1 MQRTSGVMTYQ
12 DIKVVWPYGPIR
24 LDQLE
29 FIHQTG
35 THAKLTIT
43 GIVPEDKEDEIINRA
58 GTHDPIELY
67 KVEGGQKQPIF
78 MGRLDHVEIKVVRDI
93 HYVTIM
99 AVSHTYALDLSVKTR
114 SFQQVNRLYRDVV
127 DEIMSIYQGGDVI
140 DQAFD
145 GRQQG
150 KYIMQYEETDW
161 TFLKRIA
168 SHVGA
173 VLVPDLSAHK
183 VRLWIG
189 MPEGRKQ
196 IKLEEES
203 PYEVNRAIAP
213 YMKKAANGSSSV
225 SEYQYTTY
233 AFDYDD
239 LLQIGDEVQREG
251 QTFVITKV
259 TGKLE
264 QGLLRW
270 SYVCAVPEAVKQTK
284 LYNKAI
290 IGAAIDGKV
299 IQIGRN
305 QVKLH
310 LNMDKK
316 QEPSK
321 AQWFPY
327 AAEGNQILYL
337 MPELGSKVKLYFPS
351 ADEDD
356 GMVMNSVRHAPKG
369 AAAEKQE
376 RQMQDPGVK
385 TFGNPQGKEF
395 TLGDKELTMTAKE
408 GMLYISMNKDVG
420 VSLKSTSNV
429 NISASGALTLKGA
442 AVSLSGT
449 QSLSVKTAS
458 DTIELLEENKS
469 SSEEIKL
476 EASVRQA
483 FPRILSAF
491 EKDVQENGL
500 AAVMLRRTVNN
511 QLAEAKG
518 KLNAFG
524 DTLLGLWNTAV
535 DAGDMLLTG
544 FVGEENTQDLYEF
557 VSGEEVGTLRERNGI
572 VKGIEQG
579 VNNTLNYVGDTVTGK
594 KSGNEIL
601 SDIGKLGEG
610 LYNDYIDPFVKEEQY
625 KKENLFNGG
634 LWTRSEEE
642 SYSKGENA
650 FKKDMVVAEVGLTV
664 LSAGTGTAVTRT
676 VKMADKLD
684 GPDGPHGRKK
694 SGDHDRNG
702 NGKGVLLPNSSI
714 DDAMSAMLKD
724 RKLKTH
730 GKSFAESMIELQ
742 EKVDKLLKQMTGV
755 FNGRIVVLRDA
766 VTGQP
771 MVYWMRH
778 DDLPGNI
785 GGGRGSNHLN
795 SDAGNGRTG
804 HAEKPLDTSNKKG
817 LPKVVNGDSG
827 HSNHSPSSNS
837 KADSPNKNNSK
848 GSNKPDNEA
857 RTGQAQHA
865 EKPLDVPD
873 KKDLPK
879 VVNGDFGNSNH
890 STPPKGKGGTTKK
903 NDPQGDKKPDT
914 KGTGDVT
921 RKPNHENIQEFVKG
935 NKKFDEVLDDYAL
948 IYGDIV
954 KSNKY
959 WSWADDFVGKLNA
972 DQRKMIKDRALEL
985 HPEIPHVEV
994 KKVEGLKFGYAD
1006 FEGAGLVIVQDKLPK
1021 HLWLAT
1027 DAEQFKWLNDRLPGK
1042 VQPEGTVWH
1051 HNEKEGIM
1059 QLVPFGI
1066 HNITKH
1072 NGGRTKG
1079 HWADAPRQKSMG
1091 SKKKSE
1097 EESGEKSEND

>member
-29 FIHQTG
+29 FVHQTG
-35 THAKLTIT
+35 THATLTIT

-67 KVEGGQKQPIF
+67 KVEGGEKQPIF

-93 HYVTIM
+93 HYVTIK
-99 AVSHTYALDLSVKTR
+99 AVSHTYALDMSVKTR

-127 DEIMSIYQGGDVI
+127 DEIMSIYHGGDVI

-145 GRQQG
+145 DRQQG
-150 KYIMQYEETDW
+150 KFIMQYEETDW

-196 IKLEEES
+196 IKLEDES

-270 SYVCAVPEAVKQTK
+270 SYICAVPEAVKQTK

-395 TLGDKELTMTAKE
+395 TLGDKELTMTAQE

-429 NISASGALTLKGA
+429 NISASGALTLTGA

-449 QSLSVKTAS
+449 KSLNVKTAS

-476 EASVRQA
+476 DATVRQA

-511 QLAEAKG
+511 QLSEAKG
-518 KLNAFG
+518 KLDALG
-524 DTLLGLWNTAV
+524 DTLLGLWNVVV
-535 DAGDMLLTG
+535 DAGDIASTALPTSYLVDAIYEGVT
-544 FVGEENTQDLYEF
+544 GEERPSL
-557 VSGEEVGTLRERNGI
+557 LERNDLARGA
-572 VKGIEQG
+572 VETATNA
-579 VNNTLNYVGDTVTGK
+579 VNYVGDTVTGN
-594 KSGNEIL
+594 KSWEQIK
-601 SDIGKLGEG
+601 SDAKSFGQG
-610 LYNDYIDPFVKEEQY
+610 LYDDYIDPFVKDAQY
-625 KKENLFNGG
+625 DQDNLFSGG
-634 LWTRSEEE
+634 LWTRSEEQ
-642 SYSKGENA
+642 SYAKGQNE
-650 FKKDMVVAEVGLTV
+650 FKKDMVVAEVAV
-664 LSAGTGTAVTRT
+664 SALSAGTGTAVTRT
-676 VKMADKLD
+676 VKLANKLD
-684 GPDGPHGRKK
+684 GPGGRK
-694 SGDHDRNG
+694 GLDG
-702 NGKGVLLPNSSI
+702 GGGKGIGGLLLNSVDNMMDGGASIFDGKMKTSAKTPGDKQAEIQGLVEKLQMKMKEQSNKEI
-714 DDAMSAMLKD
+714 DDRLD
-724 RKLKTH
+724 G
-730 GKSFAESMIELQ
+730 GKGH
-742 EKVDKLLKQMTGV
+742 TGS
-755 FNGRIVVLRDA
+755 RA
-766 VTGQP
+766 PETQ
-771 MVYWMRH
+771 
-778 DDLPGNI
+778 
-785 GGGRGSNHLN
+785 
-795 SDAGNGRTG
+795 TG
-804 HAEKPLDTSNKKG
+804 HAAKSLDIPNKNV

-827 HSNHSPSSNS
+827 HSNYSPSLNS
-837 KADSPNKNNSK
+837 KANSANKNNSQ
-848 GSNKPDNEA
+848 GSNKPDTEA
-857 RTGQAQHA
+857 RTGHAQHA
-865 EKPLDVPD
+865 EKPHEIPD
-873 KKDLPK
+873 EKDLPK

-890 STPPKGKGGTTKK
+890 STPPKGKGDSTKK

-914 KGTGDVT
+914 EGTDKGDPSKGSTPYEHRYTRDPDTGELIDFEWVT
-921 RKPNHENIQEFVKG
+921 TRQVDQIIDKDLLIAASKYKGNLSNTVLKSGKGNFSYTKVDLDIELPKKEYYAHSQVEKHSGNPNIKDISGLPDDPIFEATTAPNALGIESLRIDDTEYKILNEIAKDLGNNTNARGKITMFTEKDTCGSCNYIIRQFTEKFKNIQI
-935 NKKFDEVLDDYAL
+935 EVLHNQ
-948 IYGDIV
+948 GNPIV
-954 KSNKY
+954 
-959 WSWADDFVGKLNA
+959 
-972 DQRKMIKDRALEL
+972 
-985 HPEIPHVEV
+985 PT
-994 KKVEGLKFGYAD
+994 KK
-1006 FEGAGLVIVQDKLPK
+1006 
-1021 HLWLAT
+1021 T
-1027 DAEQFKWLNDRLPGK
+1027 
-1042 VQPEGTVWH
+1042 
-1051 HNEKEGIM
+1051 
-1059 QLVPFGI
+1059 
-1066 HNITKH
+1066 
-1072 NGGRTKG
+1072 GG
-1079 HWADAPRQKSMG
+1079 
-1091 SKKKSE
+1091 
-1097 EESGEKSEND
+1097 

>member
-12 DIKVVWPYGPIR
+12 DIKIVWPYGPIR

-29 FIHQTG
+29 FVHQTG

-93 HYVTIM
+93 HYVTIK

-127 DEIMSIYQGGDVI
+127 DEVMSIYHGGDVI

-145 GRQQG
+145 DRQQG

-189 MPEGRKQ
+189 MPEGRKK
-196 IKLEEES
+196 IKLEDES

-270 SYVCAVPEAVKQTK
+270 SYVCAVPEAVKQSK

-351 ADEDD
+351 DEEDD

-369 AAAEKQE
+369 AAVEKQD

-395 TLGDKELTMTAKE
+395 SLGDKELTMTAQE

-420 VSLKSTSNV
+420 VSLNSTSNV
-429 NISASGALTLKGA
+429 NISASGALSLSGA
-442 AVSLSGT
+442 AVYLSGSE
-449 QSLSVKTAS
+449 SLNVKTAS

-476 EASVRQA
+476 EATVRQA
-483 FPRILSAF
+483 FPTILSAF
-491 EKDVQENGL
+491 EQDVKENGL
-500 AAVMLRRTVNN
+500 AAVMARRAFNN
-511 QLAEAKG
+511 QVAEAKG
-518 KLNAFG
+518 KLDAFG

-544 FVGEENTQDLYEF
+544 LAGEENTQDIYEF

-572 VKGIEQG
+572 VKGIEKG
-579 VNNTLNYVGDTVTGK
+579 VNNTLNYVGDTFTGK
-594 KSGNEIL
+594 KAPEEIL
-601 SDIGKLGEG
+601 SDLGKLGEG
-610 LYNDYIDPFVKEEQY
+610 LYDEYLDPFAKDAQY
-625 KKENLFNGG
+625 DQDNLFKGG
-634 LWTRSEEE
+634 LWTRSEDE
-642 SYSKGENA
+642 SYAKGQNEY
-650 FKKDMVVAEVGLTV
+650 KKDMVVAEVAVTV
-664 LSAGTGTAVTRT
+664 LSAGTGTAVVRT
-676 VKMADKLD
+676 VKTADKLN
-684 GPDGPHGRKK
+684 GPNGKKK
-694 SGDHDRNG
+694 SGDHEG

-724 RKLKTH
+724 GKLKTH

-742 EKVDKLLKQMTGV
+742 EKVDKFLKQMTGV

-766 VTGQP
+766 FTGQP

-778 DDLPGNI
+778 DDLPGNR
-785 GGGRGSNHLN
+785 GGGGGNHHRRKDGKEDREREERERRERERRERREREERERREKEERERREREERERREREERERREQEQRDTEGTDKGGKGDKPHLYDEHGNYTGGRNQEELDSLARDPASNGKIEPKNINERDVGLALEERGDLGRIIR
-795 SDAGNGRTG
+795 DPQAENGAEFIDTTTG
-804 HAEKPLDTSNKKG
+804 LKWDVKSFVSYPSGRDGVPITSPKKG
-817 LPKVVNGDSG
+817 AFSVKNGMQKIHEEFAKG
-827 HSNHSPSSNS
+827 
-837 KADSPNKNNSK
+837 NNVII
-848 GSNKPDNEA
+848 D
-857 RTGQAQHA
+857 
-865 EKPLDVPD
+865 
-873 KKDLPK
+873 
-879 VVNGDFGNSNH
+879 
-890 STPPKGKGGTTKK
+890 TKK
-903 NDPQGDKKPDT
+903 MVPEHIEQLMKA
-914 KGTGDVT
+914 
-921 RKPNHENIQEFVKG
+921 I
-935 NKKFDEVLDDYAL
+935 DEAG
-948 IYGDIV
+948 I
-954 KSNKY
+954 
-959 WSWADDFVGKLNA
+959 AD
-972 DQRKMIKDRALEL
+972 RI
-985 HPEIPHVEV
+985 
-994 KKVEGLKFGYAD
+994 
-1006 FEGAGLVIVQDKLPK
+1006 
-1021 HLWLAT
+1021 LWY
-1027 DAEQFKWLNDRLPGK
+1027 P
-1042 VQPEGTVWH
+1042 
-1051 HNEKEGIM
+1051 
-1059 QLVPFGI
+1059 
-1066 HNITKH
+1066 
-1072 NGGRTKG
+1072 
-1079 HWADAPRQKSMG
+1079 
-1091 SKKKSE
+1091 
-1097 EESGEKSEND
+1097 

>member
-29 FIHQTG
+29 FVHQTG

-67 KVEGGQKQPIF
+67 KVEGGEKQPIF

-93 HYVTIM
+93 HYVTIK
-99 AVSHTYALDLSVKTR
+99 AVSHTYALDMSVKTR

-127 DEIMSIYQGGDVI
+127 DEIMSIYHGGDVI

-145 GRQQG
+145 DRQQG
-150 KYIMQYEETDW
+150 KFIMQYEETDW

-189 MPEGRKQ
+189 MPEGRKRM
-196 IKLEEES
+196 KLEEES

-270 SYVCAVPEAVKQTK
+270 SYICAVPEAVKQTK

-337 MPELGSKVKLYFPS
+337 MPEIGSKVKLYFPS

-395 TLGDKELTMTAKE
+395 TLGDKELTMTAQE

-420 VSLKSTSNV
+420 ISLKSTSNV

-449 QSLSVKTAS
+449 ESLNVKTAS

-476 EASVRQA
+476 DATVRQE

-511 QLAEAKG
+511 QLSEAKG
-518 KLNAFG
+518 KLDALG
-524 DTLLGLWNTAV
+524 DTLLGLWNVVV
-535 DAGDMLLTG
+535 DAGDIASTALPTSYLVDAIYEGVT
-544 FVGEENTQDLYEF
+544 GEERPSL
-557 VSGEEVGTLRERNGI
+557 LERNDLARGA
-572 VKGIEQG
+572 VETATNA
-579 VNNTLNYVGDTVTGK
+579 VNYVGDTVTGN
-594 KSGNEIL
+594 KSWEQIK
-601 SDIGKLGEG
+601 SDAKSFGQG
-610 LYNDYIDPFVKEEQY
+610 LYDDYIDPFVKDAQY
-625 KKENLFNGG
+625 DQDNLFKGG
-634 LWTRSEEE
+634 LWTRSEEQ
-642 SYSKGENA
+642 SYAKGQNE
-650 FKKDMVVAEVGLTV
+650 FKKDMVVAEVAV
-664 LSAGTGTAVTRT
+664 SALSAGTGTAVTRT

-684 GPDGPHGRKK
+684 GPNGKKK
-694 SGDHDRNG
+694 SGDHEGNG
-702 NGKGVLLPNSSI
+702 NGKGVLLPDSSI
-714 DDAMSAMLKD
+714 DEAMHVILKD
-724 RKLKTH
+724 GKLKTH
-730 GKSFAESMIELQ
+730 GKSFAESMLQ
-742 EKVDKLLKQMTGV
+742 LQKEVEKIRKQMTGLL
-755 FNGRIVVLRDA
+755 NGRVVVLRDA

-778 DDLPGNI
+778 DDLPGNR
-785 GGGRGSNHLN
+785 GGGGGNHRHR
-795 SDAGNGRTG
+795 DGREDREREERERRERERKEREERERREREERERKEREERERREQEQRDTEGTG
-804 HAEKPLDTSNKKG
+804 KPDRQKIMNDLYNRTKNTRDQIKQ
-817 LPKVVNGDSG
+817 
-827 HSNHSPSSNS
+827 
-837 KADSPNKNNSK
+837 KADEIRKSEAFKNLSSK
-848 GSNKPDNEA
+848 QRRMLDQKLRRLE
-857 RTGQAQHA
+857 TGNLASA
-865 EKPLDVPD
+865 KVEISGI
-873 KKDLPK
+873 KKDYI
-879 VVNGDFGNSNH
+879 SH
-890 STPPKGKGGTTKK
+890 SQINT
-903 NDPQGDKKPDT
+903 
-914 KGTGDVT
+914 
-921 RKPNHENIQEFVKG
+921 
-935 NKKFDEVLDDYAL
+935 LDDLFSDLDNFTHLRNDKIFETYVEDVFPRYQDTEAKILEDIASQIKDPTIKGEIDLFSHFDVCQSCTNL
-948 IYGDIV
+948 IFEFRRKFPNI
-954 KSNKY
+954 
-959 WSWADDFVGKLNA
+959 KLN
-972 DQRKMIKDRALEL
+972 
-985 HPEIPHVEV
+985 V
-994 KKVEGLKFGYAD
+994 Y
-1006 FEGAGLVIVQDKLPK
+1006 
-1021 HLWLAT
+1021 T
-1027 DAEQFKWLNDRLPGK
+1027 N
-1042 VQPEGTVWH
+1042 
-1051 HNEKEGIM
+1051 
-1059 QLVPFGI
+1059 
-1066 HNITKH
+1066 
-1072 NGGRTKG
+1072 
-1079 HWADAPRQKSMG
+1079 SMR
-1091 SKKKSE
+1091 
-1097 EESGEKSEND
+1097 

>member
-12 DIKVVWPYGPIR
+12 DIKFVWPYGPIR

-29 FIHQTG
+29 FVHQTG

-43 GIVPEDKEDEIINRA
+43 GIVPEEKEDEIINRA

-93 HYVTIM
+93 HYVTIK
-99 AVSHTYALDLSVKTR
+99 AVSHTYALDMSVKIR
-114 SFQQVNRLYRDVV
+114 SFQEVNRLYRNVV
-127 DEIMSIYQGGDVI
+127 DEIMSVYHGGDVI

-145 GRQQG
+145 DRKQG

-161 TFLKRIA
+161 IFLKRIA

-270 SYVCAVPEAVKQTK
+270 SYVCAVPEAVKQSK

-369 AAAEKQE
+369 AASEKQD

-395 TLGDKELTMTAKE
+395 SLGDKELTMTAQE

-420 VSLKSTSNV
+420 VSLNSTSNV
-429 NISASGALTLKGA
+429 NISASGALSLSGA
-442 AVSLSGT
+442 AVYLSGT
-449 QSLSVKTAS
+449 ESLNVKTAS

-476 EASVRQA
+476 EASKRTKYDQL
-483 FPRILSAF
+483 FSEF

-500 AAVMLRRTVNN
+500 HAVILRRTVNN
-511 QLAEAKG
+511 QVAEAKG
-518 KLNAFG
+518 KLDALG
-524 DTLLGLWNTAV
+524 DTLLGLWNVVV
-535 DAGDMLLTG
+535 DAGDIASTALPTSYLVDAIYEGVT
-544 FVGEENTQDLYEF
+544 GEERPSL
-557 VSGEEVGTLRERNGI
+557 LERNDLAR
-572 VKGIEQG
+572 G
-579 VNNTLNYVGDTVTGK
+579 VVDGATNAVNYVGDTVTGN
-594 KSGNEIL
+594 KSWEQFK
-601 SDIGKLGEG
+601 SDAKSFGQG
-610 LYNDYIDPFVKEEQY
+610 LYDDYIDPFVQDAQY
-625 KKENLFNGG
+625 DQDNLFKGG
-634 LWTRSEEE
+634 LWTRSEEQ
-642 SYSKGENA
+642 SYEKGQNE
-650 FKKDMVVAEVGLTV
+650 FKKDMVVAEVAV
-664 LSAGTGTAVTRT
+664 SALSAGTGTAAMRT
-676 VKMADKLD
+676 VKLADKLD
-684 GPDGPHGRKK
+684 GPGGRKDL
-694 SGDHDRNG
+694 GG
-702 NGKGVLLPNSSI
+702 GGGKG
-714 DDAMSAMLKD
+714 
-724 RKLKTH
+724 
-730 GKSFAESMIELQ
+730 
-742 EKVDKLLKQMTGV
+742 
-755 FNGRIVVLRDA
+755 
-766 VTGQP
+766 
-771 MVYWMRH
+771 
-778 DDLPGNI
+778 I
-785 GGGRGSNHLN
+785 GGLLHNTVDDMMDGGASILDGKMKTSAKTLGDKQTEIQALIEKLQMRMKEQSNKEVNDRLDGGKGHTGSRAPENQ
-795 SDAGNGRTG
+795 TK
-804 HAEKPLDTSNKKG
+804 HAEKSLDIPNKNV

-827 HSNHSPSSNS
+827 HSNYSPSLNS
-837 KADSPNKNNSK
+837 KANGANKNNSQ
-848 GSNKPDNEA
+848 GSNKPDTEA
-857 RTGQAQHA
+857 RTGHAQHA
-865 EKPLDVPD
+865 EKPHDIPD
-873 KKDLPK
+873 EKDLPK

-890 STPPKGKGGTTKK
+890 SIPPKGKPDTTKK
-903 NDPQGDKKPDT
+903 NDPQGNNKPDT
-914 KGTGDVT
+914 KGTGNGVGSAYDHVYTSTKSIDDVF
-921 RKPNHENIQEFVKG
+921 PELKG
-935 NKKFDEVLDDYAL
+935 VN
-948 IYGDIV
+948 
-954 KSNKY
+954 
-959 WSWADDFVGKLNA
+959 
-972 DQRKMIKDRALEL
+972 
-985 HPEIPHVEV
+985 PHYV
-994 KKVEGLKFGYAD
+994 
-1006 FEGAGLVIVQDKLPK
+1006 EGAGPGVNINCTSCANATHARVTGNDVGAVAEKMTQYGAHNDLLQSSPWGFHKPSSVADVTKMVIEEGDGFTAPVIIHQ
-1021 HLWLAT
+1021 
-1027 DAEQFKWLNDRLPGK
+1027 GK
-1042 VQPEGTVWH
+1042 ILHVINVVNKNGEVYFIDSQIGKIVELQPDLILELG
-1051 HNEKEGIM
+1051 K
-1059 QLVPFGI
+1059 PF
-1066 HNITKH
+1066 
-1072 NGGRTKG
+1072 
-1079 HWADAPRQKSMG
+1079 
-1091 SKKKSE
+1091 
-1097 EESGEKSEND
+1097 

>member
-29 FIHQTG
+29 FVHQTG

-43 GIVPEDKEDEIINRA
+43 GIVPEEKEDEIINRA

-67 KVEGGQKQPIF
+67 KVEGGQKMPIF
-78 MGRLDHVEIKVVRDI
+78 MGQLDHVEIKVVRDI
-93 HYVTIM
+93 HYVTIK
-99 AVSHTYALDLSVKTR
+99 AVSHTYALDMSVKTR

-127 DEIMSIYQGGDVI
+127 DEVMAIYHGGDVI

-145 GRQQG
+145 DRQQG

-259 TGKLE
+259 TGKLD

-270 SYVCAVPEAVKQTK
+270 GYVCAVPEAVKQSK

-316 QEPSK
+316 QDPSK

-351 ADEDD
+351 DEEDD

-369 AAAEKQE
+369 AAVEKQD

-395 TLGDKELTMTAKE
+395 SLGDKELTMTAQE

-420 VSLKSTSNV
+420 VSLNSTSNV
-429 NISASGALTLKGA
+429 NISASGALSLSGA
-442 AVSLSGT
+442 AVYLSGT
-449 QSLSVKTAS
+449 ESLNVKTAS

-476 EASVRQA
+476 DATVRQA
-483 FPRILSAF
+483 FPMILSAF
-491 EKDVQENGL
+491 EQDVKENGL
-500 AAVMLRRTVNN
+500 AAVMARRAFNN
-511 QLAEAKG
+511 QVAEAKG
-518 KLNAFG
+518 KLDAFG

-544 FVGEENTQDLYEF
+544 LAGEENTQDIYEF

-572 VKGIEQG
+572 VKGIEKG
-579 VNNTLNYVGDTVTGK
+579 VNNTLNYVGDTFTGK
-594 KSGNEIL
+594 KAPEEIL
-601 SDIGKLGEG
+601 SDLGKLGEG
-610 LYNDYIDPFVKEEQY
+610 LYDEYLDPFAKDAQY
-625 KKENLFNGG
+625 DQDNLFKGG
-634 LWTRSEEE
+634 LWTRSEDE
-642 SYSKGENA
+642 SYAKGQNEY
-650 FKKDMVVAEVGLTV
+650 KKDMVVAEVAVTV
-664 LSAGTGTAVTRT
+664 LSAGTGTAVVRT
-676 VKMADKLD
+676 VKTADKLN
-684 GPDGPHGRKK
+684 GPDGKKK
-694 SGDHDRNG
+694 SGDQEG

-724 RKLKTH
+724 GKLKTY

-742 EKVDKLLKQMTGV
+742 EKVDKFLKQMTGV

-778 DDLPGNI
+778 DDLPDSI
-785 GGGRGSNHLN
+785 GGGRGGNHRRKDGKEDREREEKERRDREERERREREERERREREERERREQEQRDTEGTGEGGSSGSKGVLN
-795 SDAGNGRTG
+795 VKQVEYGSDDLSKAAQQFRIDNNITG
-804 HAEKPLDTSNKKG
+804 GQNVLIAE
-817 LPKVVNGDSG
+817 VEVNGVVKRYQIVSTREEIVVGEETIEKITHSEKIFDDIMKKEGISPDQVKRMYSEREPCILDG
-827 HSNHSPSSNS
+827 HNCRQLLS
-837 KADSPNKNNSK
+837 KEYPN
-848 GSNKPDNEA
+848 
-857 RTGQAQHA
+857 A
-865 EKPLDVPD
+865 EVTYSFEY
-873 KKDLPK
+873 
-879 VVNGDFGNSNH
+879 GDQKSRN
-890 STPPKGKGGTTKK
+890 
-903 NDPQGDKKPDT
+903 
-914 KGTGDVT
+914 
-921 RKPNHENIQEFVKG
+921 RG
-935 NKKFDEVLDDYAL
+935 NKKLKQAL
-948 IYGDIV
+948 
-954 KSNKY
+954 K
-959 WSWADDFVGKLNA
+959 
-972 DQRKMIKDRALEL
+972 
-985 HPEIPHVEV
+985 
-994 KKVEGLKFGYAD
+994 
-1006 FEGAGLVIVQDKLPK
+1006 
-1021 HLWLAT
+1021 
-1027 DAEQFKWLNDRLPGK
+1027 
-1042 VQPEGTVWH
+1042 
-1051 HNEKEGIM
+1051 
-1059 QLVPFGI
+1059 QLFGI
-1066 HNITKH
+1066 N
-1072 NGGRTKG
+1072 
-1079 HWADAPRQKSMG
+1079 
-1091 SKKKSE
+1091 
-1097 EESGEKSEND
+1097 

>member
-1 MQRTSGVMTYQ
+1 MQRTNGVMTYQ

-29 FIHQTG
+29 FVHQTG

-58 GTHDPIELY
+58 GTHDSIELY
-67 KVEGGQKQPIF
+67 KVEGGEKQPIF
-78 MGRLDHVEIKVVRDI
+78 MGQLDHVEIKVVRDI
-93 HYVTIM
+93 HYVTIK

-127 DEIMSIYQGGDVI
+127 DEIMSVYHGGDVI

-145 GRQQG
+145 DRQQG

-196 IKLEEES
+196 IKLLEES

-449 QSLSVKTAS
+449 QSLNVKTAS

-476 EASVRQA
+476 EASKRKKYDQL
-483 FPRILSAF
+483 FSEF

-518 KLNAFG
+518 KLDGLG

-544 FVGEENTQDLYEF
+544 FVGDENTQDLYEF
-557 VSGEEVGTLRERNGI
+557 VSGKEVGTLRERNGI

-579 VNNTLNYVGDTVTGK
+579 VNNTLSYVGDTVTGK
-594 KSGNEIL
+594 KSGDEIL
-601 SDIGKLGEG
+601 SDIGKLGQG
-610 LYNDYIDPFVKEEQY
+610 LYDDYIDPFVKDEKY
-625 KKENLFNGG
+625 KQENLFNGG
-634 LWTRSEEE
+634 LWARSEEE
-642 SYSKGENA
+642 SYAKGQNE
-650 FKKDMVVAEVGLTV
+650 FKKNMVVAEVGLTV
-664 LSAGTGTAVTRT
+664 LSAGTGSAVTRT

-694 SGDHDRNG
+694 SGDHDG

-714 DDAMSAMLKD
+714 DDAMSAMFKD

-742 EKVDKLLKQMTGV
+742 EKVDKFLKQMNGV
-755 FNGRIVVLRDA
+755 FNGRVVVLRDA

-778 DDLPGNI
+778 DDLPGN
-785 GGGRGSNHLN
+785 GGGGVGNHRRR
-795 SDAGNGRTG
+795 DGKEDREREERDRRDRRDREERERREREERERREREEERKRKEEERKRK
-804 HAEKPLDTSNKKG
+804 EKEVLD
-817 LPKVVNGDSG
+817 
-827 HSNHSPSSNS
+827 
-837 KADSPNKNNSK
+837 
-848 GSNKPDNEA
+848 
-857 RTGQAQHA
+857 
-865 EKPLDVPD
+865 
-873 KKDLPK
+873 
-879 VVNGDFGNSNH
+879 
-890 STPPKGKGGTTKK
+890 KGKGNAVEIAPKL
-903 NDPQGDKKPDT
+903 
-914 KGTGDVT
+914 
-921 RKPNHENIQEFVKG
+921 
-935 NKKFDEVLDDYAL
+935 LDDYTNSIIDGSRYGSEFKPSVTSVAVDATDTSRVGYGCSG
-948 IYGDIV
+948 IYSKNPSIEKIEFDTP
-954 KSNKY
+954 NKY
-959 WSWADDFVGKLNA
+959 VEYYRRKLADEYIDEMVVNNPSYFTGKNIQSIKEEMRKLRELIQKTKDKAKAKGKYYDNDPLN
-972 DQRKMIKDRALEL
+972 DEPSMQS
-985 HPEIPHVEV
+985 
-994 KKVEGLKFGYAD
+994 
-1006 FEGAGLVIVQDKLPK
+1006 
-1021 HLWLAT
+1021 
-1027 DAEQFKWLNDRLPGK
+1027 KWLVENCA
-1042 VQPEGTVWH
+1042 EVWA
-1051 HNEKEGIM
+1051 
-1059 QLVPFGI
+1059 V
-1066 HNITKH
+1066 
-1072 NGGRTKG
+1072 R
-1079 HWADAPRQKSMG
+1079 DAILQG
-1091 SKKKSE
+1091 SKI
-1097 EESGEKSEND
+1097 ENIVLRSANGHTGGIKPFCKNCSITFEDFMQSME

>member
-29 FIHQTG
+29 FVHQTG
-35 THAKLTIT
+35 THATLTIT

-67 KVEGGQKQPIF
+67 KVEGGEKQPIF

-93 HYVTIM
+93 HYVTIK
-99 AVSHTYALDLSVKTR
+99 AVSHTYALDMSVKTR
-114 SFQQVNRLYRDVV
+114 SFQQVNRFYRDVV
-127 DEIMSIYQGGDVI
+127 DEIMSIYHGGDVI

-145 GRQQG
+145 DRQQG
-150 KYIMQYEETDW
+150 KFIMQYEETDW

-189 MPEGRKQ
+189 MPEGRQ
-196 IKLEEES
+196 RIKLEDES

-270 SYVCAVPEAVKQTK
+270 SYICAVPEAVKQTK

-351 ADEDD
+351 AEEDD

-395 TLGDKELTMTAKE
+395 TLGDKELTMTAQE

-429 NISASGALTLKGA
+429 NISASGALTLTGA

-449 QSLSVKTAS
+449 KSLNVKTAS

-476 EASVRQA
+476 DATVRQA

-518 KLNAFG
+518 KLDGLG
-524 DTLLGLWNTAV
+524 DTLLGLWNVVV
-535 DAGDMLLTG
+535 DAGDIASTALPTSYLVDAIYEGVT
-544 FVGEENTQDLYEF
+544 GEERPSL
-557 VSGEEVGTLRERNGI
+557 LERNDLARGA
-572 VKGIEQG
+572 VETATNA
-579 VNNTLNYVGDTVTGK
+579 VNYVGDTVTGN
-594 KSGNEIL
+594 KSWEQIK
-601 SDIGKLGEG
+601 SDAKSFGQG
-610 LYNDYIDPFVKEEQY
+610 LYDDYIDPFVKDAQY
-625 KKENLFNGG
+625 DQDNLFSGG
-634 LWTRSEEE
+634 LWTRSEEQ
-642 SYSKGENA
+642 SYAKGQNE
-650 FKKDMVVAEVGLTV
+650 FKKDMVVAEVAV
-664 LSAGTGTAVTRT
+664 SALSAGTGTAVTRT
-676 VKMADKLD
+676 VKLANKLD
-684 GPDGPHGRKK
+684 GPGGRK
-694 SGDHDRNG
+694 GLDG
-702 NGKGVLLPNSSI
+702 GGGKGIGGLLLNSVDNMMDGGASIFDGKMKTSAKTPGDKQAEIQGLVEKLQMKMKEQSNKEI
-714 DDAMSAMLKD
+714 DDRLD
-724 RKLKTH
+724 G
-730 GKSFAESMIELQ
+730 GKGH
-742 EKVDKLLKQMTGV
+742 TGS
-755 FNGRIVVLRDA
+755 RA
-766 VTGQP
+766 PETQ
-771 MVYWMRH
+771 
-778 DDLPGNI
+778 
-785 GGGRGSNHLN
+785 
-795 SDAGNGRTG
+795 TG
-804 HAEKPLDTSNKKG
+804 HAAKSLDIPNKNV

-827 HSNHSPSSNS
+827 HSNYSPSLNS
-837 KADSPNKNNSK
+837 KANSANKNNSQ
-848 GSNKPDNEA
+848 GSNKPDTEA
-857 RTGQAQHA
+857 RTGHAQHA
-865 EKPLDVPD
+865 EKPHEIPD
-873 KKDLPK
+873 EKDLPK

-890 STPPKGKGGTTKK
+890 STPPKGKGDSTKK

-914 KGTGDVT
+914 EGTDKGDPSKGSTPYEHRYTRDPDTGELIDFEWVT
-921 RKPNHENIQEFVKG
+921 TRQVDQIIDKDLLIAASKYKGNLSNTVLKSGKGNFSYTKVDLDIELPKKEYYAHSQVEKHSGNPNIKDISGLPDDPIFEATTAPNALGIESLRIDDTEYKILNEIAKDLGNNTNARGKITMFTEKDTCGSCNYIIRQFTEKFKNIQI
-935 NKKFDEVLDDYAL
+935 EVLHNQ
-948 IYGDIV
+948 GNPIV
-954 KSNKY
+954 
-959 WSWADDFVGKLNA
+959 
-972 DQRKMIKDRALEL
+972 
-985 HPEIPHVEV
+985 PT
-994 KKVEGLKFGYAD
+994 KK
-1006 FEGAGLVIVQDKLPK
+1006 
-1021 HLWLAT
+1021 T
-1027 DAEQFKWLNDRLPGK
+1027 
-1042 VQPEGTVWH
+1042 
-1051 HNEKEGIM
+1051 
-1059 QLVPFGI
+1059 
-1066 HNITKH
+1066 
-1072 NGGRTKG
+1072 GG
-1079 HWADAPRQKSMG
+1079 
-1091 SKKKSE
+1091 
-1097 EESGEKSEND
+1097 

>member
-29 FIHQTG
+29 FVHQTG

-67 KVEGGQKQPIF
+67 KVEGGEKQPIF

-93 HYVTIM
+93 HYVTIK
-99 AVSHTYALDLSVKTR
+99 AVSHTYALDMSVKTR

-127 DEIMSIYQGGDVI
+127 DEIMSVYHGGDVI

-145 GRQQG
+145 DRQQG
-150 KYIMQYEETDW
+150 KFIMQYEETDW

-337 MPELGSKVKLYFPS
+337 MPEIGSKVKLYFPS

-395 TLGDKELTMTAKE
+395 TLGDKELTMTAQE

-420 VSLKSTSNV
+420 ISLKSTSNV

-449 QSLSVKTAS
+449 ESLNVKTAS

-476 EASVRQA
+476 EATVRQS

-518 KLNAFG
+518 KIDGLG
-524 DTLLGLWNTAV
+524 DTLLGLWNVVV
-535 DAGDMLLTG
+535 DAGDIASTALPTSYLVDAIYEGVT
-544 FVGEENTQDLYEF
+544 GEERPSL
-557 VSGEEVGTLRERNGI
+557 LERNDLARGA
-572 VKGIEQG
+572 VETATNA
-579 VNNTLNYVGDTVTGK
+579 VNYVGDTVTGN
-594 KSGNEIL
+594 KSWEQIK
-601 SDIGKLGEG
+601 SDAKSFGQG
-610 LYNDYIDPFVKEEQY
+610 LYDDYIDPFVKDAQY
-625 KKENLFNGG
+625 DQDNLFKGG
-634 LWTRSEEE
+634 LWTRSEEQ
-642 SYSKGENA
+642 SYAKGQNE
-650 FKKDMVVAEVGLTV
+650 FKKDMVVAEVAV
-664 LSAGTGTAVTRT
+664 SALSAGTGTAVTRT

-684 GPDGPHGRKK
+684 GPNGKKK
-694 SGDHDRNG
+694 SGDHEGNG
-702 NGKGVLLPNSSI
+702 NGKGVLLPDSSI
-714 DDAMSAMLKD
+714 DDAMNAMLKD
-724 RKLKTH
+724 GKLKTH

-742 EKVDKLLKQMTGV
+742 EKVDKFLKQMNGLL
-755 FNGRIVVLRDA
+755 NGRVVVLRDA

-778 DDLPGNI
+778 DDLPGN
-785 GGGRGSNHLN
+785 GGVRGSNHRN
-795 SDAGNGRTG
+795 SDTGNGGTG
-804 HAEKPLDTSNKKG
+804 HAEKPLDISNKKG

-827 HSNHSPSSNS
+827 HSNHSPSLNS
-837 KADSPNKNNSK
+837 KADSPNKNNSQ

-857 RTGQAQHA
+857 RTGHAQHA
-865 EKPLDVPD
+865 EKPLDIPD
-873 KKDLPK
+873 EKDLPK

-890 STPPKGKGGTTKK
+890 STPPKGKPDTTKK
-903 NDPQGDKKPDT
+903 NDPQGEKKPDT
-914 KGTGDVT
+914 EGTEKPDRQKIMNDLYNRTKNT
-921 RKPNHENIQEFVKG
+921 RDQIKQKADEIRKSEAFKNLSSKQRRMLDQKLRRLETG
-935 NKKFDEVLDDYAL
+935 NLASAKVEISGIKKDYISHSQINTLDDLFSDLDNFTHLRNDKIFETYVEDVFPRYQDTEAKILEDIASQIKDPTIKGEIDLFSHFDVCQSCTNL
-948 IYGDIV
+948 IFEFRRKFPNI
-954 KSNKY
+954 
-959 WSWADDFVGKLNA
+959 KLN
-972 DQRKMIKDRALEL
+972 
-985 HPEIPHVEV
+985 V
-994 KKVEGLKFGYAD
+994 Y
-1006 FEGAGLVIVQDKLPK
+1006 
-1021 HLWLAT
+1021 T
-1027 DAEQFKWLNDRLPGK
+1027 N
-1042 VQPEGTVWH
+1042 
-1051 HNEKEGIM
+1051 
-1059 QLVPFGI
+1059 
-1066 HNITKH
+1066 
-1072 NGGRTKG
+1072 
-1079 HWADAPRQKSMG
+1079 SMR
-1091 SKKKSE
+1091 
-1097 EESGEKSEND
+1097 

>member
-12 DIKVVWPYGPIR
+12 DIKFVWPYGPIR

-29 FIHQTG
+29 FVHQTG

-93 HYVTIM
+93 HYVTIK
-99 AVSHTYALDLSVKTR
+99 AVSHTYALDMSVKIR
-114 SFQQVNRLYRDVV
+114 SFQEVNRLYRDVV
-127 DEIMSIYQGGDVI
+127 DEIMSVYHGGDVI

-145 GRQQG
+145 ERQQG
-150 KYIMQYEETDW
+150 NFIMQYEETDW

-233 AFDYDD
+233 TFDYDD

-259 TGKLE
+259 SGKLE

-270 SYVCAVPEAVKQTK
+270 SYVCAVPEAVKQSK

-369 AAAEKQE
+369 AAAEKQD

-395 TLGDKELTMTAKE
+395 SLGDKELTMTAQE

-420 VSLKSTSNV
+420 VSLNSTSNV
-429 NISASGALTLKGA
+429 NISASGALSLSGA
-442 AVSLSGT
+442 AVYLSGT
-449 QSLSVKTAS
+449 ESLNVKTAS

-476 EASVRQA
+476 DATVRQA
-483 FPRILSAF
+483 FPMILSAF
-491 EKDVQENGL
+491 EQDLKENGQ
-500 AAVMLRRTVNN
+500 AAIMARRAFNN
-511 QLAEAKG
+511 QVAEVKG
-518 KLNAFG
+518 KLDAFG
-524 DTLLGLWNTAV
+524 DTLAGLWNTAV

-544 FVGEENTQDLYEF
+544 LAGEENTQDIYEF

-579 VNNTLNYVGDTVTGK
+579 VNNTLNYVGDTFTGK
-594 KSGNEIL
+594 KAPEEIL
-601 SDIGKLGEG
+601 SDLGKLGEG
-610 LYNDYIDPFVKEEQY
+610 LYDEYLDPFAKDAQY
-625 KKENLFNGG
+625 DQDNLIKGG
-634 LWTRSEEE
+634 LWTRSEDE
-642 SYSKGENA
+642 SYAKGQNE
-650 FKKDMVVAEVGLTV
+650 FKKDMVVAEVAVTV
-664 LSAGTGTAVTRT
+664 LSAGTGTAVMRT
-676 VKMADKLD
+676 VKTADKLN
-684 GPDGPHGRKK
+684 GPDGKKK
-694 SGDHDRNG
+694 SGDQEG

-724 RKLKTH
+724 GKLKTH
-730 GKSFAESMIELQ
+730 GKSFAESMIKL
-742 EKVDKLLKQMTGV
+742 KDKIEEFLKQMGKLFDGRVVV
-755 FNGRIVVLRDA
+755 FRNA
-766 VTGQP
+766 ATGQLH
-771 MVYWMRH
+771 VYWVRNN
-778 DDLPGNI
+778 DLPDN
-785 GGGRGSNHLN
+785 GGGGGGNH
-795 SDAGNGRTG
+795 RRRKEEEEREREERERQERERQERERKERE
-804 HAEKPLDTSNKKG
+804 EKEKEERERKEKEEREREIEDT
-817 LPKVVNGDSG
+817 
-827 HSNHSPSSNS
+827 
-837 KADSPNKNNSK
+837 
-848 GSNKPDNEA
+848 E
-857 RTGQAQHA
+857 
-865 EKPLDVPD
+865 
-873 KKDLPK
+873 
-879 VVNGDFGNSNH
+879 
-890 STPPKGKGGTTKK
+890 GT
-903 NDPQGDKKPDT
+903 
-914 KGTGDVT
+914 
-921 RKPNHENIQEFVKG
+921 VKG
-935 NKKFDEVLDDYAL
+935 PVKIEKIDWSKYNRVDNYKPTFETIFDEANYRLASKHYDEIRSV
-948 IYGDIV
+948 GMEDIEQVAKNTGLSVEEISAV
-954 KSNKY
+954 KQHIFFDSHKIPLNDKSY
-959 WSWADDFVGKLNA
+959 RVGQFTPDAD
-972 DQRKMIKDRALEL
+972 
-985 HPEIPHVEV
+985 
-994 KKVEGLKFGYAD
+994 FGYAWKQ
-1006 FEGAGLVIVQDKLPK
+1006 AQK
-1021 HLWLAT
+1021 
-1027 DAEQFKWLNDRLPGK
+1027 
-1042 VQPEGTVWH
+1042 
-1051 HNEKEGIM
+1051 EKELTQSQKEWLQQMI
-1059 QLVPFGI
+1059 
-1066 HNITKH
+1066 KH
-1072 NGGRTKG
+1072 ELTEIKLMKQGYPYKNPG
-1079 HWADAPRQKSMG
+1079 AFNPDSNSFG
-1091 SKKKSE
+1091 SKPPGAHDAADPQPK
-1097 EESGEKSEND
+1097 GEFDGAFSYNLKEQGKIEKQLEKEKGE

>member
-12 DIKVVWPYGPIR
+12 DIKFVWPYGPIR

-29 FIHQTG
+29 FVHQTG

-43 GIVPEDKEDEIINRA
+43 GIVPEEKEDEIINRA

-93 HYVTIM
+93 HYVTIK
-99 AVSHTYALDLSVKTR
+99 AVSHTYALDMSVKTR

-127 DEIMSIYQGGDVI
+127 DEIMSIYHGGDVI

-145 GRQQG
+145 DRQQG

-161 TFLKRIA
+161 IFIKRIA

-189 MPEGRKQ
+189 MPEGRKK
-196 IKLEEES
+196 IKLEDES

-239 LLQIGDEVQREG
+239 LLQIGDEVQRES

-270 SYVCAVPEAVKQTK
+270 SYVCAVPEAVKQSK

-369 AAAEKQE
+369 AAVEKQE

-395 TLGDKELTMTAKE
+395 SLGDKELTMTAQE
-408 GMLYISMNKDVG
+408 GMLYISMNKDIG
-420 VSLKSTSNV
+420 VSLNSTSDV
-429 NISASGALTLKGA
+429 NISASGALSLSGA
-442 AVSLSGT
+442 AVYLSGT
-449 QSLSVKTAS
+449 ESLNVKTAS

-476 EASVRQA
+476 DATVRQA
-483 FPRILSAF
+483 FPTILSAF
-491 EKDVQENGL
+491 EQDVKENGL
-500 AAVMLRRTVNN
+500 AAVMARRAFNN
-511 QLAEAKG
+511 QVAEVKG
-518 KLNAFG
+518 KLDAFG
-524 DTLLGLWNTAV
+524 DTLAGLWNTAV

-544 FVGEENTQDLYEF
+544 LAGEENTQDLYEF

-579 VNNTLNYVGDTVTGK
+579 VNNTLNYVEDTFTGK
-594 KSGNEIL
+594 KSGDEIL
-601 SDIGKLGEG
+601 SDIGKLGQG
-610 LYNDYIDPFVKEEQY
+610 LYDEYLDPFAKDAQY
-625 KKENLFNGG
+625 KQDNLFNGG
-634 LWTRSEEE
+634 LWTRSEDE
-642 SYSKGENA
+642 SYAKGQNE
-650 FKKDMVVAEVGLTV
+650 FKKDMVVAEVAVTV
-664 LSAGTGTAVTRT
+664 LSAGTGTTVMRT
-676 VKMADKLD
+676 AKMADKLD
-684 GPDGPHGRKK
+684 GPNGKKK
-694 SGDHDRNG
+694 SGDHEG

-724 RKLKTH
+724 GKLKTH

-742 EKVDKLLKQMTGV
+742 EKVDKFLKQMTGV

-778 DDLPGNI
+778 DDLPDSI
-785 GGGRGSNHLN
+785 GGGRGGNYRH
-795 SDAGNGRTG
+795 SDAGNGGTG
-804 HAEKPLDTSNKKG
+804 HAEKPLDISNKKD

-827 HSNHSPSSNS
+827 HSNHSPSQNS
-837 KADSPNKNNSK
+837 KADGTNKNNAQ
-848 GSNKPDNEA
+848 GNNKPDNDA
-857 RTGQAQHA
+857 RTGHAEHA
-865 EKPLDVPD
+865 EKPLDIPHE
-873 KKDLPK
+873 KDLPK
-879 VVNGDFGNSNH
+879 VVNGDFGSSNH
-890 STPPKGKGGTTKK
+890 STPPKGKPDSTKK
-903 NDPQGDKKPDT
+903 NDPQGDKKPDAEGTGNVNLTEPSLPKGGKPKGNYT
-914 KGTGDVT
+914 KGDSHG
-921 RKPNHENIQEFVKG
+921 I
-935 NKKFDEVLDDYAL
+935 KKESETADLMADQGYDIEMLDEVNGGNGYGIKESSNPDFLIEGKVFDCYAPTIETNVDNILRNTTKKTKTQAERIVLNLDQFPSEKVAEIIQGIL
-948 IYGDIV
+948 RKANPNGDLKNLKELFIV
-954 KSNKY
+954 K
-959 WSWADDFVGKLNA
+959 DG
-972 DQRKMIKDRALEL
+972 
-985 HPEIPHVEV
+985 EITRV
-994 KKVEGLKFGYAD
+994 FG
-1006 FEGAGLVIVQDKLPK
+1006 G
-1021 HLWLAT
+1021 
-1027 DAEQFKWLNDRLPGK
+1027 
-1042 VQPEGTVWH
+1042 
-1051 HNEKEGIM
+1051 
-1059 QLVPFGI
+1059 
-1066 HNITKH
+1066 
-1072 NGGRTKG
+1072 
-1079 HWADAPRQKSMG
+1079 
-1091 SKKKSE
+1091 
-1097 EESGEKSEND
+1097 

>member
-29 FIHQTG
+29 FVHQTG
-35 THAKLTIT
+35 TYAKLMIT

-93 HYVTIM
+93 HYVTIK
-99 AVSHTYALDLSVKTR
+99 AVSHTYALDMSVKTR

-127 DEIMSIYQGGDVI
+127 DEIMSNYHGGDVI

-145 GRQQG
+145 DRQQG
-150 KYIMQYEETDW
+150 KFIMQYEETDW

-270 SYVCAVPEAVKQTK
+270 SYICAVPEAVKQTK

-351 ADEDD
+351 AEEDD

-429 NISASGALTLKGA
+429 SISASGALTLKGA
-442 AVSLSGT
+442 AVSMSGT
-449 QSLSVKTAS
+449 QGLSVKTAS

-476 EASVRQA
+476 DATVRQA
-483 FPRILSAF
+483 FPTILSAF

-511 QLAEAKG
+511 QVAEAKG
-518 KLNAFG
+518 KIDALG
-524 DTLLGLWNTAV
+524 DTLLGLWNVVV
-535 DAGDMLLTG
+535 DAGDIASTVLPTTYLVDAIYEGVT
-544 FVGEENTQDLYEF
+544 GEERPSL
-557 VSGEEVGTLRERNGI
+557 LERNDLARGA
-572 VKGIEQG
+572 VESATNA
-579 VNNTLNYVGDTVTGK
+579 VNYVGDTVTGN
-594 KSGNEIL
+594 KSWEQIK
-601 SDIGKLGEG
+601 SDAKSFGQG
-610 LYNDYIDPFVKEEQY
+610 LYDDYIDPFAKDAQY
-625 KKENLFNGG
+625 DQDNLLKGG
-634 LWTRSEEE
+634 LWTRSEEQ
-642 SYSKGENA
+642 SYAKGQNE
-650 FKKDMVVAEVGLTV
+650 FKKDMVVAEVAV
-664 LSAGTGTAVTRT
+664 SALSAGTGTAVTRT
-676 VKMADKLD
+676 VKLANKLD
-684 GPDGPHGRKK
+684 GPGGRK
-694 SGDHDRNG
+694 GLD
-702 NGKGVLLPNSSI
+702 
-714 DDAMSAMLKD
+714 
-724 RKLKTH
+724 
-730 GKSFAESMIELQ
+730 
-742 EKVDKLLKQMTGV
+742 
-755 FNGRIVVLRDA
+755 
-766 VTGQP
+766 
-771 MVYWMRH
+771 
-778 DDLPGNI
+778 
-785 GGGRGSNHLN
+785 GGRGKGISGLLLGTVDDMLDGGASILDGKMKTSAKTLGDKQTEIQALIEKLQMKMKEQSNKEVDDRLDGGKGHTG
-795 SDAGNGRTG
+795 SRAPETQTG
-804 HAEKPLDTSNKKG
+804 HAAKSLDIPNKNV

-827 HSNHSPSSNS
+827 HSNYSPSLNS
-837 KADSPNKNNSK
+837 KVNGANKNNSH

-857 RTGQAQHA
+857 RTGHAQHA
-865 EKPLDVPD
+865 EKPLDIPD
-873 KKDLPK
+873 EKDLPK

-890 STPPKGKGGTTKK
+890 SIPPKGKPDTTKK
-903 NDPQGDKKPDT
+903 NDPEGNNKPDS
-914 KGTGDVT
+914 KGTGKGDSNVSYGKVFPT
-921 RKPNHENIQEFVKG
+921 RLIDLGTEGHIIDRVRELRSKLSNRIKNATNFAYAEVDIEGINKKEFYAHSGLNGDNKARDYAEYSLKPNKPKYEATLAPDRGGFV
-935 NKKFDEVLDDYAL
+935 VLRDMDTEYK
-948 IYGDIV
+948 I
-954 KSNKY
+954 
-959 WSWADDFVGKLNA
+959 LNDLA
-972 DQRKMIKDRALEL
+972 ARL
-985 HPEIPHVEV
+985 
-994 KKVEGLKFGYAD
+994 
-1006 FEGAGLVIVQDKLPK
+1006 DKLKDPSK
-1021 HLWLAT
+1021 ARGKIKLFTELDTCASCSRVI
-1027 DAEQFKWLNDRLPGK
+1027 EQFHRDYPGIDIE
-1042 VQPEGTVWH
+1042 V
-1051 HNEKEGIM
+1051 
-1059 QLVPFGI
+1059 I
-1066 HNITKH
+1066 HNGDNIVS
-1072 NGGRTKG
+1072 
-1079 HWADAPRQKSMG
+1079 P
-1091 SKKKSE
+1091 
-1097 EESGEKSEND
+1097 